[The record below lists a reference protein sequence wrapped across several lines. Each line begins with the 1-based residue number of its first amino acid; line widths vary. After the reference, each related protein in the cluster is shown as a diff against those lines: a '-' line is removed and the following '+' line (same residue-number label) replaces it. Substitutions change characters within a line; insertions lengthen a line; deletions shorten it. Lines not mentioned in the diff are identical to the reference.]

1 MATLFQVHFFSRWP
15 NQSFR
20 KKTLPTTWMSKRNVN
35 WKLGRCRRKL
45 FGRRELDRFPVRHQ
59 RRCHRIASSV
69 SGEDAFFLFFILI
82 RFRFDSSRQRIAE
95 RWPQAAMTWKRLP
108 CSSFPDDSFSCK
120 NNNNNKQQNQA
131 ISLASST
138 SKRTN
143 QRFTSRRF
151 CGNTAASHWPTMG
164 RPTNQRR
171 GNRPRAAGQTKDE
184 RFTGQQPKNNKSIIT
199 KQRPNIKVILGFHD
213 RYGHGLHFV

>member
-1 MATLFQVHFFSRWP
+1 MSTQTFRPQRTRSISSAPSKTMPSNRIIRLGRGRFFFILYFNSISFRFFSATNCWAMAAGCDDVE
-15 NQSFR
+15 
-20 KKTLPTTWMSKRNVN
+20 TV
-35 WKLGRCRRKL
+35 
-45 FGRRELDRFPVRHQ
+45 
-59 RRCHRIASSV
+59 A
-69 SGEDAFFLFFILI
+69 LFFISG
-82 RFRFDSSRQRIAE
+82 RFFFLQ
-95 RWPQAAMTWKRLP
+95 KN
-108 CSSFPDDSFSCK
+108 

-164 RPTNQRR
+164 RPTNQRH

>member
-69 SGEDAFFLFFILI
+69 SGEDAFFFILYFNSISFRFFSATNCWAMAAGCDDVETVALFFISG
-82 RFRFDSSRQRIAE
+82 RFFFLQ
-95 RWPQAAMTWKRLP
+95 
-108 CSSFPDDSFSCK
+108 
-120 NNNNNKQQNQA
+120 KQQQQQTTKPSNFIGQFDVETNQSA
-131 ISLASST
+131 IHFQTLLWQHSRFSLANDGATNQSAPWKSST
-138 SKRTN
+138 RGRSNKRRTIYWS
-143 QRFTSRRF
+143 T
-151 CGNTAASHWPTMG
+151 
-164 RPTNQRR
+164 
-171 GNRPRAAGQTKDE
+171 TK
-184 RFTGQQPKNNKSIIT
+184 K
-199 KQRPNIKVILGFHD
+199 
-213 RYGHGLHFV
+213 